1 MYFDGTYGSSV
12 LADASGAIVSKIG
25 HDVPVWGVIFPY
37 SGIGTTFSVW
47 DSIQYSATEMITI
60 SRASQMSSFGKEMGD
75 HSHSER
81 I

>member
-37 SGIGTTFSVW
+37 SGIGTTFSV
-47 DSIQYSATEMITI
+47 
-60 SRASQMSSFGKEMGD
+60 
-75 HSHSER
+75 
-81 I
+81 